1 MICVPTFEKGTCI
14 MAKYDEKWFVPPKGV
29 REAAERGLKNR
40 KKYGRGGLTN
50 KEASAQGIGSG
61 VQRAVNLKNG
71 DKVSPQTI
79 KRMSSFFARH
89 EKNKNSRAKD
99 GTPGAGK
106 IAWDLW
112 GGDAGK
118 RWADSVK
125 KKMNRADEKSKNA
138 KGKK

>member
-1 MICVPTFEKGTCI
+1 MAEYKDEWFE
-14 MAKYDEKWFVPPKGV
+14 PPKGV
-29 REAAERGLKNR
+29 QAAAERGLKNR
-40 KKYGRGGLTN
+40 KKYGRGGLSN
-50 KEASAQGIGSG
+50 KQASEQGIGSG

-71 DKVSPQTI
+71 NKVSPQTI
-79 KRMSSFFARH
+79 KRMKSFFARH
-89 EKNKNSRAKD
+89 EKNKNSKAPD

-118 RWADSVK
+118 RWAESVSRKMENADNRAKQAK
-125 KKMNRADEKSKNA
+125 KKK

>member
-1 MICVPTFEKGTCI
+1 MP
-14 MAKYDEKWFVPPKGV
+14 KYEEKWFVPPKGV
-29 REAAERGLKNR
+29 REAAERGLNNR
-40 KKYGRGGLTN
+40 KKYGRGGLSN
-50 KEASAQGIGSG
+50 KQASEQGIGSG

-89 EKNKNSRAKD
+89 EKNKNSKAPD
-99 GTPGAGK
+99 GSPGAGK

-112 GGDAGK
+112 GGNAGK

-125 KKMNRADEKSKNA
+125 NKMNRVDDKA